1 MNKRTKILFIIYL
14 IIAPIVYFISS
25 AHTPHQHCQIEK
37 FARENIDTEDS
48 KYTVIAFIN
57 DDAHSYQQALK
68 EVFDNKSVKLL
79 FYLPSNKQNTTLHT
93 LPSNDNVYINNRYFV
108 KAGIKIDAE
117 APSLQLFIVNKK
129 QQLVFQE
136 QFYHPTKLKSS
147 RLLHRLKKS

>member
-25 AHTPHQHCQIEK
+25 AHTPQIEK
-37 FARENIDTEDS
+37 FARENINTKDT
-48 KYTVIAFIN
+48 KYTAIAFVN
-57 DDAHSYQQALK
+57 DDARSYQQALK
-68 EVFDNKSVKLL
+68 EVFGNKSVKLL
-79 FYLPSNKQNTTLHT
+79 LYLPSNQQSTALQA
-93 LPSNDNVYINNRYFV
+93 LPSNDNVYVNNRYFV
-108 KAGIKIDAE
+108 KAGIKIDSE

-147 RLLHRLKKS
+147 RLLHRLHKS